1 MKTLS
6 ALLLAISDII
16 SSSFCNAQTML
27 EMKDDS
33 GNKYKQADAEMTRIY
48 KLQEKLAT
56 MPVKKD

>member
-6 ALLLAISDII
+6 ALILTVTFII
-16 SSSFCNAQTML
+16 SGSFCNAQTML
-27 EMKDDS
+27 KMKDDS